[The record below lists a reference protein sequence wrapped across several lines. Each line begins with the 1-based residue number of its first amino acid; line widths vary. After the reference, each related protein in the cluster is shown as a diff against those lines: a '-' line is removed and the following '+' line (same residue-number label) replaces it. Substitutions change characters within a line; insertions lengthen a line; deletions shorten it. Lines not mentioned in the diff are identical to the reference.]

1 MRKARLMPLLA
12 LTGMACAIAV
22 SACGSTAGTAA
33 EASGSKS
40 QSVISNRSWNEGG
53 SLTVPTPK
61 PNSGKGVKIAF
72 TGFGQNNPYSQWIF
86 KAIAKE
92 AKKFGASATFVGP
105 PSFEEQGQYEVLSD
119 IAQTKSYNAVIMLPI
134 NGAQIVPAAERLIKS
149 GIKVATVSEIVGPK
163 AEATHVQVPGITTE
177 VFAPVVVNAEVMGR
191 GVIQACT
198 GIKECEVDILWGNT
212 SLSFDHAK
220 LAPFKATIAGH
231 SNIKVVCESNANYTQ
246 QEGRTEAANC
256 LQAHPHVHVVASQAD
271 ESARGAEGAIEA
283 AGKTVG
289 LGKSDVVIIGSYASR
304 YGVKKVREG
313 KWLQTWYARP
323 ESMGF
328 TAVDLILRSLEGKK
342 VPDFIRQEQ
351 LDGLG
356 SVLTRKTLEENP
368 HITGQ
373 WEG

>member
-1 MRKARLMPLLA
+1 MKAKHLPRLA
-12 LTGMACAIAV
+12 LMGMGCAIAV
-22 SACGSTAGTAA
+22 SACGSTAGTEAA
-33 EASGSKS
+33 ESKATKS
-40 QSVISNRSWNEGG
+40 QSVIANRSWNDGG
-53 SLTVPTPK
+53 SLTIPIPK

-119 IAQTKSYNAVIMLPI
+119 IAQAKSYNAVIMLPI
-134 NGAQIVPAAERLIKS
+134 NGAQIVPAVEKLITA

-163 AEATHVQVPGITTE
+163 AEANHVQVPGITTE
-177 VFAPVVVNAEVMGR
+177 VFAPVVVNAEVMGK
-191 GVIQACT
+191 GVIDACT
-198 GIKECEVDILWGNT
+198 GLKECEVDVLWGDR

-220 LAPFKATIAGH
+220 LAPFKATISGH
-231 SNIKVVCESNANYTQ
+231 PNIKIVCESDANYTQ
-246 QEGRTEAANC
+246 QEGRTEAAAC
-256 LQAHPHVHVVASQAD
+256 LQAHPNVHVVASQAD

-289 LGKSDVVIIGSYASR
+289 LGRKDITIIGSYASR

-328 TAVDLILRSLEGKK
+328 TATDLVLRSLEGKK
-342 VPDFIRQEQ
+342 VPNFIRQEE

-356 SVLTRKTLEENP
+356 SVLTKKTLEANP
-368 HITGQ
+368 QILGQ